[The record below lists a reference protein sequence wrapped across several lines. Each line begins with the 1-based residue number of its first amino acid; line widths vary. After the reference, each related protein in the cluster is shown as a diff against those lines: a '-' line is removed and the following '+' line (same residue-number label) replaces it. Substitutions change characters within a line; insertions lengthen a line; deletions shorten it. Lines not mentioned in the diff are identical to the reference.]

1 MVRARPAALA
11 LLVLTASGSGCGP
24 SLRGSEGGDVMGP
37 ARSSDLDDAGVDE
50 TMLVIPPTGRTPDT
64 VKRAQQAAVKGNLAA
79 AWAELH
85 YLIDLFDHARANG
98 DKESRAMLLEH
109 LAIPADAPDA
119 TGRVIAELLVRVDRI
134 LAKDRLHG
142 NAAAARAL
150 LEQDEVP
157 PSRRTELAGRVA
169 ALKAVARAGGPL
181 AANARLRLVMMCAR
195 AMRDAIAAPTP
206 ARPRIIATC
215 LYPMW
220 DADPEPYFAPDPE
233 ARPPEPAWQDV
244 VARMNE
250 YAEQIR
256 TAPTRIK
263 TTGAYVAN
271 STARALGEKK
281 ALLPTRRAPAELG
294 VPMVDRAPPYD
305 WTPIVQLGDGRA
317 IAPDLGKKVAPYLAL
332 DGRRRLAVALH
343 ADAPA
348 SALVDVATL
357 ARAEGVSTLELVVGT
372 KQTLHAPEGDY
383 WHDRVREGGIER
395 LGVLAVAIADTQAA
409 GPTAPGRDRP
419 REGTVDPGTSKV
431 GLHLV
436 VNEKDW
442 RLVSAAGALPAIP
455 AGDVAALRTALAR
468 VRDAYAEEIALVI
481 VPGELATVGAV
492 IQVVSAARLDAQGAA
507 SFSAISLGLAGAPK
521 AKTNTL
527 AARIDRRAKLTVVV
541 EPPTL
546 ADRAP
551 ALRRCLQ
558 DLAEAAAPKPG
569 TLALELTTGQATIVS
584 GPKDAGVRACVT
596 DRLGAAMVA
605 QQIARASLTISAA
618 P

>member
-1 MVRARPAALA
+1 MVRAHRAALA
-11 LLVLTASGSGCGP
+11 LLACAAWGTACGP
-24 SLRGSEGGDVMGP
+24 SLRGSEMGVGGGP
-37 ARSSDLDDAGVDE
+37 RAADLDDAGVDE
-50 TMLVIPPTGRTPDT
+50 TMLVIPPTGRTADT
-64 VKRAQQAAVKGNLAA
+64 LKRAKQGAEKGNLAA
-79 AWAELH
+79 GWAELH
-85 YLIDLFDHARANG
+85 YLIDLFDHARATTE
-98 DKESRAMLLEH
+98 KETRTLLLEH
-109 LAIPADAPDA
+109 LGIPLDAPDA
-119 TGRVIAELLVRVDRI
+119 TGRTVAELLVRVDRI

-142 NAAAARAL
+142 NASAARAL

-157 PSRRTELAGRVA
+157 PARRTELAGRVA
-169 ALKAVARAGGPL
+169 ALKAVARSGGPL

-195 AMRDAIAAPTP
+195 AMRDALEAPTP

-250 YAEQIR
+250 VAEQIR
-256 TAPTRIK
+256 TAATRIK

-271 STARALGEKK
+271 STARALGAKK
-281 ALLPTRRAPAELG
+281 SLLPTRRSPNELG

-305 WTPIVQLGDGRA
+305 WTPIVQLGDGLA

-343 ADAPA
+343 AAAPA
-348 SALVDVATL
+348 TALVNVAEL
-357 ARAEGVSTLELVVGT
+357 ARAEGVASLELVVGT
-372 KQTLHAPEGDY
+372 KQTLIAPEGDY
-383 WHDRVREGGIER
+383 WHGRTRDGGIER
-395 LGVLAVAIADTQAA
+395 LGVLAVAIADPAA
-409 GPTAPGRDRP
+409 PGGSAPGRDRP
-419 REGTVDPGTSKV
+419 REGTVDPAASKV

-436 VNEKDW
+436 VSEKDW
-442 RLVSAAGALPAIP
+442 RLVAATGALPAIP

-468 VRDAYAEEIALVI
+468 VRDAYAEEIALTI
-481 VPGELATVGAV
+481 VPGDGATVVAV
-492 IQVVSAARLDAQGAA
+492 IQAVSAARLDAEGAP
-507 SFSAISLGLAGAPK
+507 SFSSLSLGLAGAPK
-521 AKTNTL
+521 AKANTL
-527 AARIDRRAKLTVVV
+527 AARLERRAKLTVAV

-558 DLAEAAAPKPG
+558 ELAEAAAPKSG
-569 TLALELTTGQATIVS
+569 TIALELASGQATIVS
-584 GPKDAGVRACVT
+584 GTKDAAVKACAL
-596 DRLGAAMVA
+596 DRLGTAMIA
-605 QQIARASLTISAA
+605 QQIARASLTIG